1 MARVSPHPAIDGF
14 YGGSRAFQRLEEVVA
29 MAQRHAAHRHGRV
42 VSDRDVQSRACAHG
56 RQDLNPMIGLY
67 GDQAGRQVG
76 VSPAAAAMASRP
88 SFSSSGVMVERWS

>member
-1 MARVSPHPAIDGF
+1 
-14 YGGSRAFQRLEEVVA
+14 
-29 MAQRHAAHRHGRV
+29 
-42 VSDRDVQSRACAHG
+42 
-56 RQDLNPMIGLY
+56 MIGLY